1 MGFCPK
7 CGNRIEDGAVCS
19 CCNGGGIK
27 PQGNAVAP
35 SGNVG
40 VSQGS
45 SAVQMNGSQ
54 PQGAAQGQTSQGA
67 AQMNGGQPQQGT
79 NPQENVGRQGSA
91 VQQMVPV
98 VNQQSSSQGQ
108 NNAEK
113 KPAALFEFFKN
124 VFKRPVDAI
133 ADFSKNS
140 SVLTSFLLY
149 LITLV
154 LSIACIPFSYLG
166 SDIYYAIKYKR
177 SFEMTMTIGSLFKD
191 AGYDIWSIL
200 IYGILFSLV
209 AVFTI
214 NFLDKDCKV
223 QFNNVF
229 SILAMREFLSALLS
243 VLYTVGRLIP
253 LGVLRNSLIPSV
265 DTGLSA
271 FISVMAILGFAKL
284 AKNENKS
291 PAAYMIAV
299 LVTVV
304 ITDLIHY
311 VTTFMFGLVF
321 D

>member
-7 CGNRIEDGAVCS
+7 CGNKVEDGAVCS
-19 CCNGGGIK
+19 CCNGGGMA
-27 PQGNAVAP
+27 PQSNNAGQPGNA
-35 SGNVG
+35 GM
-40 VSQGS
+40 SQENP
-45 SAVQMNGSQ
+45 VPQMKAGQ
-54 PQGAAQGQTSQGA
+54 PQGQAAQANS
-67 AQMNGGQPQQGT
+67 GQPQQGNAFQGNAGQQG
-79 NPQENVGRQGSA
+79 NPAAQTMPA
-91 VQQMVPV
+91 VQQ
-98 VNQQSSSQGQ
+98 QASQGQ
-108 NNAEK
+108 GNAEK
-113 KPAALFEFFKN
+113 KPAALVEFFKN

-133 ADFSKNS
+133 ADFSRNS

-149 LITLV
+149 LVTLV
-154 LSIACIPFSYLG
+154 LSIVCIPFSYLG

-191 AGYDIWSIL
+191 AGYDIWTIL

-214 NFLDKDCKV
+214 NFLDKECKV

-229 SILAMREFLSALLS
+229 SILAIREFLSALLS

-265 DTGLSA
+265 DTGLTA

-291 PAAYMIAV
+291 PAAYMIAT
-299 LVTVV
+299 LVAIVV
-304 ITDLIHY
+304 IDLIHY
-311 VTTFMFGLVF
+311 VVTFMFGLVF

>member
-7 CGNRIEDGAVCS
+7 CGNKVEDGAVCS
-19 CCNGGGIK
+19 CCNGGGMAPQNNNAGQTVNTGV
-27 PQGNAVAP
+27 PQGSPAN
-35 SGNVG
+35 
-40 VSQGS
+40 
-45 SAVQMNGSQ
+45 QMNGAQ
-54 PQGAAQGQTSQGA
+54 PQGQAQDAAQANS
-67 AQMNGGQPQQGT
+67 GQPQQG
-79 NPQENVGRQGSA
+79 NAFQGNAGQQENPATQTMPA
-91 VQQMVPV
+91 VQQ
-98 VNQQSSSQGQ
+98 QASQGQ
-108 NNAEK
+108 GNAEK
-113 KPAALFEFFKN
+113 KPAALVEFFKN

-133 ADFSKNS
+133 ADFSRNS

-149 LITLV
+149 LVTLV
-154 LSIACIPFSYLG
+154 LSIVCIPFSYLG

-191 AGYDIWSIL
+191 AGYDIWTIL

-214 NFLDKDCKV
+214 NFLDKECKV

-229 SILAMREFLSALLS
+229 SILAMREFLCALLS

-265 DTGLSA
+265 DTGLTA

-291 PAAYMIAV
+291 PAAYMIAT
-299 LVTVV
+299 LVAIVV
-304 ITDLIHY
+304 IDLIHY
-311 VTTFMFGLVF
+311 VVTFMFGLVF

>member
-7 CGNRIEDGAVCS
+7 CGNKIDDGAVCS
-19 CCNGGGIK
+19 CCSGGGV
-27 PQGNAVAP
+27 PHMSAAGPAVNT
-35 SGNVG
+35 G
-40 VSQGS
+40 SQGG
-45 SAVQMNGSQ
+45 ANTGAQMPGGQ
-54 PQGAAQGQTSQGA
+54 PQGAAGQGQMYQDS
-67 AQMNGGQPQQGT
+67 MNNGGQQ
-79 NPQENVGRQGSA
+79 QGSA
-91 VQQMVPV
+91 GQQGYSGSQAVPAVQQPAP
-98 VNQQSSSQGQ
+98 QGQ
-108 NNAEK
+108 GNTEK
-113 KPAALFEFFKN
+113 KSGVLFDFFKN

-149 LITLV
+149 LIVLV
-154 LSIACIPFSYLG
+154 LSIGCIPFSYLG
-166 SDIYYAIKYKR
+166 SDMYYAIKYKR
-177 SFEMTMTIGSLFKD
+177 SFEMTMTIGSFFKD

-214 NFLDKDCKV
+214 NFLDKECKV

-229 SILAMREFLSALLS
+229 SILAMREFMCALLS
-243 VLYTVGRLIP
+243 VLYTLGRLVP
-253 LGVLRNSLIPSV
+253 LGVLRNSLIPSA
-265 DTGLSA
+265 DTGLTS

-291 PAAYMIAV
+291 PAAYMIAT

-304 ITDLIHY
+304 VTGLIHY
-311 VTTFMFGLVF
+311 IVTFIFGLIF

>member
-7 CGNRIEDGAVCS
+7 CGNKVEDGAVCS
-19 CCNGGGIK
+19 CCNGGGMAPQNNNAGQTVNTGV
-27 PQGNAVAP
+27 PQGSPAN
-35 SGNVG
+35 
-40 VSQGS
+40 
-45 SAVQMNGSQ
+45 QMNGAQ
-54 PQGAAQGQTSQGA
+54 PQGQAQDAAQANS
-67 AQMNGGQPQQGT
+67 GQPQQGNAFQGNAGQQG
-79 NPQENVGRQGSA
+79 NPAAQTMPA
-91 VQQMVPV
+91 VQQ
-98 VNQQSSSQGQ
+98 QASQGQ
-108 NNAEK
+108 GNAEK
-113 KPAALFEFFKN
+113 KPAALVEFFKN

-133 ADFSKNS
+133 ADFSRNS

-149 LITLV
+149 LVTLV
-154 LSIACIPFSYLG
+154 LSIVCIPFSYLG

-191 AGYDIWSIL
+191 AGYDIWTIL

-214 NFLDKDCKV
+214 NFLDKECKV

-229 SILAMREFLSALLS
+229 SILAMREFLCALLS

-265 DTGLSA
+265 DTGLTA

-291 PAAYMIAV
+291 PAAYMIAT
-299 LVTVV
+299 LVAIVV
-304 ITDLIHY
+304 IDLIHY
-311 VTTFMFGLVF
+311 VVTFMFGLVF

>member
-7 CGNRIEDGAVCS
+7 CGNKIDDGAVCS
-19 CCNGGGIK
+19 CCSGGGV
-27 PQGNAVAP
+27 PHMSAAGSAVNT
-35 SGNVG
+35 G
-40 VSQGS
+40 SQGG
-45 SAVQMNGSQ
+45 ANTGTQMPGGQ
-54 PQGAAQGQTSQGA
+54 PQGAAGQGQMYQDS
-67 AQMNGGQPQQGT
+67 MNNGGQQQGYSGAQAA
-79 NPQENVGRQGSA
+79 PA
-91 VQQMVPV
+91 VQPQPAP
-98 VNQQSSSQGQ
+98 QGQ
-108 NNAEK
+108 GNTEK
-113 KPAALFEFFKN
+113 KSGVLFDFFKN

-154 LSIACIPFSYLG
+154 LSIGCIPFSYLG
-166 SDIYYAIKYKR
+166 SDMYYAIKYKR
-177 SFEMTMTIGSLFKD
+177 SFEMTMTIGSFFKD

-214 NFLDKDCKV
+214 NFLDKECKV

-229 SILAMREFLSALLS
+229 SILAMREFMCALLS
-243 VLYTVGRLIP
+243 VLYTLGRLVP

-265 DTGLSA
+265 DTGLTS

-291 PAAYMIAV
+291 PAAYMIAT

-304 ITDLIHY
+304 VTGLIHY
-311 VTTFMFGLVF
+311 IVTFIFGLIF